1 MKAGELV
8 EQVAEIL
15 QDYGHTTWLETEI
28 LRGLSRGQELVATYR
43 PDASVKV
50 QTVELT
56 EGSLQTLPPEAH
68 RFFEA
73 YYNMG
78 DGNAPGRAIRV
89 VSRRIKDASDGRWQA
104 QMPDNEIDEVVIDER
119 TPRSYWVSPPAEQ
132 GTHIQIGYSL
142 SPAPLTNPEDNLS
155 ISDQYAP
162 MLIEWA
168 LYVAMSRDSEETP
181 NFQRAQGHKQTFL
194 NMLGVKTRADN
205 AVTPNRP
212 DAGEQVPP
220 E

>member
-1 MKAGELV
+1 MQAGELV
-8 EQVAEIL
+8 QQVAEIL
-15 QDYGHTTWLETEI
+15 QDYGHTTWKEPEI
-28 LRGLSRGQELVATYR
+28 LRGLSRGQELIATYR
-43 PDASVKV
+43 PDASVV
-50 QTVELT
+50 VDTVELG
-56 EGSLQTLPPEAH
+56 EGALQTLPPEAH

-78 DGNAPGRAIRV
+78 DGTEPGRAIRV
-89 VSRRIKDASDGRWQA
+89 VSRRIKDASDSRWQA
-104 QMPDNEIDEVVIDER
+104 QPADTEIDEVVIDER
-119 TPRSYWVSPPAEQ
+119 TPQNYWVSPPAET
-132 GTHIQIGYSL
+132 GTHIQIGYSV
-142 SPAPLTNPEDNLS
+142 SPTPLAHITDNLS

-205 AVTPNRP
+205 SVTPNRP

>member
-1 MKAGELV
+1 MQAGELV
-8 EQVAEIL
+8 QQVAEIL
-15 QDYGHTTWLETEI
+15 QDYGHTTWKEPEI
-28 LRGLSRGQELVATYR
+28 LRGLSRGQELIATYR
-43 PDASVKV
+43 PDASVV
-50 QTVELT
+50 VGTVELE
-56 EGSLQTLPPEAH
+56 EGALQTLPPEAH

-78 DGNAPGRAIRV
+78 DGTEPGRAIRV
-89 VSRRIKDASDGRWQA
+89 VSRRIKDASDSRWQA
-104 QMPDNEIDEVVIDER
+104 QPADTEIDEVVIDER
-119 TPRSYWVSPPAEQ
+119 TPQNYWVSPPAEE
-132 GTHIQIGYSL
+132 GTHIQIGYSV
-142 SPAPLTNPEDNLS
+142 SPTPLAVITDNLS

-205 AVTPNRP
+205 SVTPNRP